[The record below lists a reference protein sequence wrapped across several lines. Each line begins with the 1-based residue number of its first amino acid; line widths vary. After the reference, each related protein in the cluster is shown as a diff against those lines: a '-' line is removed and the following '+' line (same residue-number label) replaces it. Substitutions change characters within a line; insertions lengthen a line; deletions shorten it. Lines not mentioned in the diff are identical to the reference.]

1 MVSTLRHNVR
11 AYGAIVAIV
20 PKMFMAYSIW
30 VWMSWFVQF
39 IAVVIL
45 VAFWLSL
52 IHI

>member
-1 MVSTLRHNVR
+1 MISTLKRDLR

-39 IAVVIL
+39 
-45 VAFWLSL
+45 LSL
-52 IHI
+52 IHISEPTRPY